1 MLPHHGIHT
10 DLWTLAHA
18 SYLIISNPET
28 PKALRRGLLKFIRR
42 LKKKLPPEA
51 MIEVLAAEAEAA
63 IKAADY
69 LRRDLSRSSSR
80 SIPDSCKT

>member
-1 MLPHHGIHT
+1 MLPHHGVHT

-28 PKALRRGLLKFIRR
+28 PKALRRGVVKLVRQ

-63 IKAADY
+63 IKATDY
-69 LRRDLSRSSSR
+69 LRRDLPRSSSR
-80 SIPDSCKT
+80 SVPDS